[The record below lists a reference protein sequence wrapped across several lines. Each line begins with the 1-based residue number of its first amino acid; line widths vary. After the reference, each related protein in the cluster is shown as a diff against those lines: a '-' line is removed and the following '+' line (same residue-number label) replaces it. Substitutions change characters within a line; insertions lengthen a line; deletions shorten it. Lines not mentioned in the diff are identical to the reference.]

1 MDESSIKQL
10 IQQEIANYQT
20 TFASISVTPH
30 IHNGSDSPQ
39 IRSSNLIPYDFIDS
53 LQTSSGNLLP
63 GYEGQIYYNP
73 NTGDQYIYLGGKW
86 NVISLKASGLQAY
99 LNANQSVP
107 DNTLT
112 TIIFDSV
119 LYDPADQYDSLTGIF
134 STYGFYLIHARATF
148 DASTFAGNPIEL
160 SIWNENLNIPLA
172 TSYTID
178 SGDTITAQVSYMA
191 NMSVPISVKIKQTS
205 GVAKDLLSG
214 LENTSLY
221 IKDFSNVT

>member
-1 MDESSIKQL
+1 MDESRIKQL
-10 IQQEIANYQT
+10 IQQEIASYQT
-20 TFASISVTPH
+20 TFAAISVTPH

-53 LQTSSGNLLP
+53 LQISGGNLLP

-119 LYDPADQYDSLTGIF
+119 LYDPEDQYDSLTGIF
-134 STYGFYLIHARATF
+134 STYGFYLITARANF
-148 DASTFAGNPIEL
+148 DAGLSGNPIEL
-160 SIWNENLNIPLA
+160 SIWSEDNNIPLA

-178 SGDTITAQVSYMA
+178 NGDTVSAQVSYMA
-191 NMSVPISVKIKQTS
+191 NMSTAISIRVKQTS

-221 IKDFSNVT
+221 IKNFSNVT